1 MAAAELSNTSLTSPL
16 VPPRDKRRSLRRT
29 LTWIML
35 AMLVG
40 VAVPTLLAV
49 TWMNYTTSQ
58 ANLAWTRQQ
67 IREGLV
73 AKGSG
78 LVANHAMALRNLVA
92 DNAFADVD
100 AIVRGAVA
108 EDRDLVYGLFLSAER
123 VPWVFVAPGVDRDAP
138 PDPEA
143 WKLLRL
149 DEAALAK
156 RERQIRNVEL
166 FGQELF
172 EFSMPVFD
180 AERRELLGTI
190 RYGISVRRTEAA
202 LDEARL
208 RSKRD
213 LVRTLALLAGI
224 VVVAMLIGAFVAVR
238 QSRRITE
245 PLLKLTGVART
256 IASGDRDVRAE
267 IRSGD
272 EIEVLGGAF
281 NQMVGEL
288 NDSYRGLHDATEKL
302 QQMNE
307 TLESQV
313 VERTEALTKALTE
326 VWSEMDLARK
336 VQTVLLPQETEL
348 AGYEIAARMMPAEVV
363 GGDYFDL
370 IRAPQADW
378 LLIGDVSGHG
388 VTAGLGMMMVQ
399 TSVRS
404 LILGGSTDAIPPA
417 PSELLTRVNR
427 AVRPNLL
434 AISPDQYMTISAL
447 RIQGSRITY
456 SGMHESI
463 LVYRAATRSVERLET
478 QGMWL
483 GLMEDISLELRDDTF
498 SLNEGDI
505 CLLYT
510 DGLTETVVEAP
521 KKRLGVARLMSHF
534 QELAGRTT
542 DVKSILEGVTE
553 LVRDCEMKDD
563 ITAMVVRYAPERAR
577 AAA

>member
-1 MAAAELSNTSLTSPL
+1 MLGPA
-16 VPPRDKRRSLRRT
+16 RRKRRSLRRT
-29 LTWIML
+29 LTWVML

-40 VAVPTLLAV
+40 VAIPTLAAV
-49 TWMNYTTSQ
+49 AWMNYTTSQ
-58 ANLAWTRQQ
+58 SNLDLTRKQ
-67 IREGLV
+67 IRESLI
-73 AKGSG
+73 AKGSI
-78 LVANHAMALRNLVA
+78 LAANHALALRPLVA
-92 DNAFADVD
+92 DNAFADVE

-108 EDRDLVYGLFLSAER
+108 EDPDLVYGLFLSAEL
-123 VPWVFVAPGVDRDAP
+123 VPWVFVAPGVAADAP
-138 PDPEA
+138 PDSEA
-143 WKLLRL
+143 WKALRIDPASL
-149 DEAALAK
+149 VKKD
-156 RERQIRNVEL
+156 RQIRNLEL
-166 FGQELF
+166 FGQELY

-180 AERRELLGTI
+180 ADRQKLLGTI

-202 LDEARL
+202 AREARV

-213 LVRTLALLAGI
+213 LARTLLLLGGI
-224 VVVAMLIGAFVAVR
+224 VAVAMLIGAFVAVR

-281 NQMVGEL
+281 NQMVGDL
-288 NDSYRGLHDATEKL
+288 NDSYRGLHEATEKL
-302 QQMNE
+302 QRMNE

-313 VERTEALTKALTE
+313 VERTEALTKALAE

-336 VQTVLLPQETEL
+336 VQTVLLPQKTEL
-348 AGYEIAARMMPAEVV
+348 RDYQIAASMMPADVV

-370 IRAPQADW
+370 IRSARADW

-404 LILGGSTDAIPPA
+404 LVLGGDADAVPPM

-427 AVRPNLL
+427 AVRPNLQ
-434 AISPDQYMTISAL
+434 AVNPDQYMTISAL
-447 RIQGSRITY
+447 RIEGSRITY

-463 LVYRAATRSVERLET
+463 LVYRAATRTVERLRT

-483 GLMEDISLELRDDTF
+483 GLMEDISQELRDDTF
-498 SLNEGDI
+498 SLAEGDV

-521 KKRLGVARLMSHF
+521 KHRLGIDSLMRHF
-534 QELAGRTT
+534 QEHASRTT
-542 DVKSILEGVTE
+542 DVNDILGAIIA
-553 LVRDCEMKDD
+553 LVKNCTVKDD
-563 ITAMVVRYAPERAR
+563 VTAMVVRYAPERAR